1 MVGTRRLNF
10 KLFRSE
16 KGYCVRFWEDGG
28 SSIEAP
34 FQADLREGGRLS
46 GVIAKIESD
55 VCTRDDLRDL
65 GAEIWTGLNTEP
77 VGRAVAEARRRPDS
91 FFHICFELPPE
102 LEQVPWETVYD
113 IEHAIFL
120 AAEPNYCVIRTP
132 NIECGPIPPIKE
144 SGEELCLL
152 AAVPEGS
159 GLGIEQELNNLKRAV
174 KLVRSLRV
182 SDLRGRVTP
191 DSIEASLQRIRPD
204 IFHFVGHGQLNSSG
218 DVTIRLNSVEGGQ
231 DEFWTTAD
239 QFSLPFARPTTR
251 LAVFNC
257 CYGGH
262 AVRTSLSGLGPL
274 LLRRGVPAIVAMRYP
289 IADQIARTFS
299 ELFYNALLK
308 GENGGRVD
316 MAIQYARARLFANA
330 TADQWRSVVTPV
342 LYLARGQEKLF
353 NVVSPDPEP
362 ISPRAAPSFELAL
375 PDMLISQFRQQRC
388 VPIVGSGI
396 VAPPTDRLS
405 MVHSTLRALTEHLSQ
420 RCEGRDTNLLEA
432 FGQAGFADEQ
442 AFQSTAEVF
451 VQEKMQFNLI
461 DAIRLWY
468 ENAEP
473 SPAHLALASWRV
485 PALFYTHF
493 DGLIESAF
501 QRQGRAPKIVY
512 TLSKPPDLQQGNPIL
527 VLVRGTLTNDA
538 SLVLTEQENEL
549 LAADID
555 RLPPT
560 IEQVTTAVMGRSV
573 LLLGVNPRDPIVRK
587 LARRLIRPRTK
598 QGPAFF
604 VCPSFTSADKAY
616 WASLD
621 VGWIE
626 AEPDAVIAKLTAL
639 STG

>member
-10 KLFRSE
+10 KIFKSE
-16 KGYCVRFWEDGG
+16 TGYCARFWEDGG

-65 GAEIWTGLNTEP
+65 GVELWTGLNTEP

-113 IEHAIFL
+113 LERAIFL

-132 NIECGPIPPIKE
+132 NIECEPIPTMKE

-174 KLVRSLRV
+174 KLVRNLRV

-191 DSIEASLQRIRPD
+191 DSIEESLQCIRPD

-262 AVRTSLSGLGPL
+262 AARTSLSGLGPL

-289 IADQIARTFS
+289 ISDQIARTFS
-299 ELFYNALLK
+299 ELFYNTLLK

-353 NVVSPDPEP
+353 NIVSPDPEP
-362 ISPRAAPSFELAL
+362 ISPRVAPSFELAL
-375 PDMLISQFRQQRC
+375 PDVLISQFRQQRC
-388 VPIVGSGI
+388 VPIVGPGI
-396 VAPPTDRLS
+396 VAPPTHRLS

-420 RCEGRDTNLLEA
+420 QCEARDTDMLEA
-432 FGQAGFADEQ
+432 VGQAGFAEL
-442 AFQSTAEVF
+442 AFQSAAEVF
-451 VQEKMQFNLI
+451 VQEKMRFNLI

-501 QRQGRAPKIVY
+501 QRQERAPKIVY
-512 TLSKPPDLQQGNPIL
+512 TLSNPPDLQQGGPIL

-538 SLVLTEQENEL
+538 SIRLTEQDNED
-549 LAADID
+549 LAAVID

-573 LLLGVNPRDPIVRK
+573 LLLGVNPRDPIARK
-587 LARRLIRPRTK
+587 LARRLIRPRTN

-604 VCPSFTSADKAY
+604 VCPTFTSADKAY

-621 VGWIE
+621 VNWIK

-639 STG
+639 SAG